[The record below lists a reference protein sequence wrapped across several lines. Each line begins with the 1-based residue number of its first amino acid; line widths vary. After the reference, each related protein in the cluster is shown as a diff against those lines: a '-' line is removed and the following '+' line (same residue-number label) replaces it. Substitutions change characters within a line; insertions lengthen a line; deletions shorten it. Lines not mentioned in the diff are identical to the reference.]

1 MSITQVEQQYR
12 QHSEQIIMD
21 AVRKAYPHLDLR
33 DGTALR
39 ETVIRTDGVI
49 TAINRGLADEI
60 RKDNSLEAAL
70 EDLNAPATTIA
81 GVLANYGVIPRKGTP
96 STGYVRITVASS
108 APLVIPRDT
117 LFNLGGLEYRV
128 PQTVVARTSPTFD
141 EAILSP
147 GADGGYA
154 VTVPVVAAGIGTSYD
169 LPAYTVLSTGA
180 NIQGLI
186 DVMTVT
192 PIAGGSDVE
201 TVSDALGRIPAMLA
215 YPAPDGVYQA
225 TNLLAGGIPEAE
237 SIIRA
242 SSVCGTG
249 DVAQRRD
256 RRNIFG
262 VPIGGKVDM
271 FVRTFGSPQLHVLKV
286 TATRNDDGKYV
297 ATLGAHNAPPFC
309 IVASVGSSINTASSY
324 GFTLSIG
331 GVSREHGL
339 TPRNPTDAAFTVFQ
353 TQTLTIDAPNTGE
366 EEQEVYVTLWLAP
379 GLDVMQQYLDSPAV
393 KYAHVDVLVRAPV
406 LCQVSG
412 HFSVVLPATS
422 NVTERELQQA
432 LVDYVN
438 TRSFTGRLSRAEL
451 SALLVSKGVTHVH
464 LLPDASTISG
474 RCIGADGTEVEQIAD
489 IIDIDDFEDPDNLIT
504 RNSVVFT
511 ALPDSF
517 SVNVLQG

>member
-1 MSITQVEQQYR
+1 MSITQVDQQYR

-21 AVRKAYPHLDLR
+21 AVRKAYPQLDLR

-60 RKDNSLEAAL
+60 RQENSLEIAL
-70 EDLNAPATTIA
+70 QDLKAPATTIA
-81 GVLANYGVIPRKGTP
+81 GVLANYGVIPRTGTA
-96 STGYVRITVASS
+96 STGYVQITVADS

-117 LFNLGGLEYRV
+117 SFNLGELEYRV
-128 PQTVVARTSPTFD
+128 PQTVVARTKPTVD
-141 EAILSP
+141 EATLSV
-147 GADGGYA
+147 GADGAYT
-154 VTVPVVAAGIGTSYD
+154 VTVPVIAAGVGTSYD

-180 NIQGLI
+180 NIPGLI

-192 PIAGGSDVE
+192 PVAGGTAAE
-201 TVSDALGRIPAMLA
+201 TVSEALERIPAMLA
-215 YPAPDGVYQA
+215 HPAPDGVYQA

-237 SIIRA
+237 SLIRA
-242 SSVCGTG
+242 SSVCGMG

-271 FVRTFGSPQLHVLKV
+271 FVRTFSSPQLHIIKV
-286 TATRNDDGKYV
+286 TATRNDEGKYV
-297 ATLGAHNAPPFC
+297 ATIGAHNAPPFC

-324 GFTLSIG
+324 GFTTTITGL
-331 GVSREHGL
+331 SREHGL
-339 TPRNPTDAAFTVFQ
+339 TPRNPTDAAFTIYQ

-366 EEQEVYVTLWLAP
+366 DEQEVYVALWLAP
-379 GLDVMQQYLDSPAV
+379 GLDVLQQYLDSPAV

-406 LCQVSG
+406 VCQISG
-412 HFSVVLPATS
+412 HFSVVLPPTS
-422 NVTERELQQA
+422 TTTELELQQA

-451 SALLVSKGVTHVH
+451 TALLLSKGVTHVH
-464 LLPDASTISG
+464 LLPGASTISG
-474 RCIGADGTEVEQIAD
+474 RCIGANGIEVEQIAD

-517 SVNVLQG
+517 SVNEL